1 MAFDLKS
8 LISDPHPDLA
18 FEVSEAGLAWAK
30 PGAAAAPNFTPL
42 DEGVLSVSPLRDNIL
57 KADAFAAAVGRIAGA
72 STGRKRRRAVLVLP
86 DFCARVAVLDFDAFP
101 SDAAEQL
108 SLVRFRMKK
117 SVPFDVEDSAISYHA
132 QTGPDKRV
140 SVVVVAAALEIIARY
155 EAPFRAAGLQTGVVT
170 TSSIAALEM
179 DKEPGI
185 ALLLKLTGRV
195 LSVSVL
201 KDRALRLLRTVE
213 LPEVSAED
221 LLAVLVPTLA
231 YVEDELGGRPARL
244 VTCGFG
250 PGEGLNLE
258 AETGIPIAPLTSRW
272 GTPGQTN
279 AGLLGYLES
288 IQ

>member
-1 MAFDLKS
+1 MAFDFKS

-42 DEGVLSVSPLRDNIL
+42 EEGVLSVSPLRDNIL
-57 KADAFAAAVGRIAGA
+57 KADVFAAAVSRIAGA
-72 STGRKRRRAVLVLP
+72 SAGRKRRRAVLVLP

-140 SVVVVAAALEIIARY
+140 SVVVVAATLEIIARY

-179 DKEPGI
+179 DKDPGI

-195 LSVSVL
+195 LSVSAL
-201 KDRALRLLRTVE
+201 KDRSLKLLRTVE
-213 LPEVSAED
+213 LPDLSADEM
-221 LLAVLVPTLA
+221 LAVLVPTLA

-250 PGEGLNLE
+250 PGEDLTLE

-288 IQ
+288 IR